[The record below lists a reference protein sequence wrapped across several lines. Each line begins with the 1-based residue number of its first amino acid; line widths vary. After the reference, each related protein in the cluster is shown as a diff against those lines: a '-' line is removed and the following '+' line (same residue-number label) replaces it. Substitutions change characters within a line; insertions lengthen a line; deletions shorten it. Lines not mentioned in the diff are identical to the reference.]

1 MPRAAGQ
8 IDLNKNEAI
17 LDAAATVLSERGLAA
32 PIETIARV
40 AGVSKQTIYNHYG
53 CKAELVRALVAR
65 RTTAMAATLH
75 VGEGAADPQTAL
87 ADFAEAMLQPAVNS
101 RNQSLLRVIVL
112 GAHDSHT
119 DLALQVYEAG
129 PSTSQRQL
137 TDFLER
143 LNRDGVIDVD
153 DPEQAA
159 QFFIGMVVGHTQLR
173 QLMRL
178 PSGLAPGAVRPL
190 AEEAAARFMRAYAPA
205 PWPARV

>member
-8 IDLNKNEAI
+8 IDLHKNEAI

-65 RTTAMAATLH
+65 RTKAMAATLQ
-75 VGEGAADPQTAL
+75 VGEGGSDPRTAL
-87 ADFAEAMLQPAVNS
+87 ADFAEAMLQPAVS
-101 RNQSLLRVIVL
+101 TRSQSLLRVIVL
-112 GAHDSHT
+112 GAD
-119 DLALQVYEAG
+119 DANNELALQVYEAG

-137 TDFLER
+137 TQFLEK
-143 LNRDGVIDVD
+143 LSRDGVIDVD
-153 DPEQAA
+153 DAAQAA
-159 QFFIGMVVGHTQLR
+159 QFFIGMVVGNTQLR

-178 PSGLAPGAVRPL
+178 PSGLAPGGVRPL

-205 PWPARV
+205 PWPAQT